1 MVKAWRIM
9 LLTLLGREAADMEA
23 GVIFT
28 NAELFVMRI
37 YARNCGLAEHKDLA
51 SAILMVALMGGYMNR
66 KSDPPPGHTITWRC
80 YASLQTRAIVYAE
93 LAFCDLAERPL
104 PKRKPQLPPSP
115 SLRSRSAAHGACP
128 QCAPTTRDTPAALH
142 YLRRNTKRVIPGNS
156 RLTLQGAT
164 LVLQQTRP
172 CKTLYMPLGCPGRV
186 RS

>member
-128 QCAPTTRDTPAALH
+128 QCAPTTREYSGSLALLAPQHETCYPRQQQAHPTGSYACIAANAPMQDALH
-142 YLRRNTKRVIPGNS
+142 
-156 RLTLQGAT
+156 AT
-164 LVLQQTRP
+164 WMSWSGP
-172 CKTLYMPLGCPGRV
+172 
-186 RS
+186 